1 MLVSRTASS
10 LNLRVRLV
18 DNDDDPLPNIAYNN
32 ADLTVRYR
40 RPTDTSWQTITLVA
54 GTPGSWTANGW
65 IGIGGGWHEL
75 GLPDAAIV
83 PGGRTELEIVYAANR
98 PQADAIDAVLGLADD
113 EAETIAESVAEQV
126 LDAFAASQLLLTDL
140 GRFVTASEIN
150 LRQGDDYLA
159 SKGTAW
165 EKTITLA
172 GYDFTTVGLTVRFGA
187 GNIAGQ
193 PIITGTA
200 SLHDKAVGS
209 VKLRL
214 EFDRNDTKAIAQGSY
229 HWDAEVVDSDGD
241 VLTIDGGMLHLQAS
255 WTTLT

>member
-98 PQADAIDAVLGLADD
+98 PQADAIDAVLGLSS
-113 EAETIAESVAEQV
+113 AETGAIAAAVADEI
-126 LDAFAASQLLLTDL
+126 
-140 GRFVTASEIN
+140 RTASYTLLIN
-150 LRQGDDYLA
+150 RDLLNNGEMRVTQRDDYAAADGRAYEVLI
-159 SKGTAW
+159 
-165 EKTITLA
+165 EKE
-172 GYDFTTVGLTVRFGA
+172 GVDFTEATVVAGA
-187 GNIAGQ
+187 GTLPGSPAIV
-193 PIITGTA
+193 PTA
-200 SLHDKAVGS
+200 SLHDKTVGS
-209 VKLRL
+209 CVLRL
-214 EFDRNDTKAIAQGSY
+214 EFTSDSLNVAPGRYN
-229 HWDAEVVDSDGD
+229 WDAHIVLSGRRNTVVSGTVIVEPKYAD
-241 VLTIDGGMLHLQAS
+241 APAE
-255 WTTLT
+255 